1 MIENDMNIETKKGLV
16 AYLEQFVTPQRR
28 QLIQNNIELRTR
40 HIAVMLE
47 NIYQPH
53 NASAVLRSCDCFGVQ
68 DAYIIE
74 DINEYRINPEV
85 AMGATKWLT
94 LHRFQSLEYNSTA
107 RCIEHM
113 KAAGYTV
120 AATTLRPGAVMLPDL
135 PIDRKLALCFG
146 TEEDGLSDFVHEQAD
161 LFLQIP
167 MYGFTQSY
175 NISVSAALCLY
186 ELTKRM
192 RRPEA
197 NIEWRLSAAERL
209 DLLVDWLVKATTH
222 GKALARQYFRD
233 HDAEIPEQFIEE
245 EEEEEEEN
253 NGENDL
259 PAT

>member
-1 MIENDMNIETKKGLV
+1 MALMIENELSIETKEGLV
-16 AYLEQFVTPQRR
+16 AYLERFVTPQRR
-28 QLIQNNIELRTR
+28 DLIQKNIELRTR

-94 LHRFQSLEYNSTA
+94 LHRFQSLEFNSTA
-107 RCIEHM
+107 RCLERM
-113 KAAGYTV
+113 KEAGYTI
-120 AATTLRPGAVMLPDL
+120 AATTLRPGAVMLPE
-135 PIDRKLALCFG
+135 ISIEQKLVLCFG
-146 TEEDGLSDFVHEQAD
+146 TEEDGLSDYVHEQAD
-161 LFLQIP
+161 LYLQIP

-186 ELTKRM
+186 ELTKRL
-192 RRPEA
+192 RQPTA
-197 NIEWRLSAAERL
+197 NIEWQLSTEERL

-233 HDAEIPEQFIEE
+233 NDAEIPERFIEE
-245 EEEEEEEN
+245 EEEDEE
-253 NGENDL
+253 
-259 PAT
+259 

>member
-1 MIENDMNIETKKGLV
+1 MIENEMNVETKKGLV
-16 AYLEQFVTPQRR
+16 TYLEQFVTPQRR
-28 QLIQNNIELRTR
+28 QLIQKNIELRTR

-94 LHRFQSLEYNSTA
+94 LHRFQSSADNSTG
-107 RCIEHM
+107 RCLEEM
-113 KAAGYTV
+113 RAAGYTV
-120 AATTLRPGAVMLPDL
+120 VATTLRPGAVMLPDI

-146 TEEDGLSDFVHEQAD
+146 TEEDGLSDYVHEQAD
-161 LFLQIP
+161 LYLQIP
-167 MYGFTQSY
+167 MYGFTQSF
-175 NISVSAALCLY
+175 NISVSAALSLY

-192 RRPEA
+192 RQPDS
-197 NIEWRLSAAERL
+197 NVEWQLSAAERL
-209 DLLVDWLVKATTH
+209 DLLVDWLVKASTH

-233 HDAEIPEQFIEE
+233 HNAEIPAQFIEE
-245 EEEEEEEN
+245 EEEGEGEE
-253 NGENDL
+253 G
-259 PAT
+259 